1 MSNSSF
7 RNSPF
12 RVGALFH
19 GGVIALLSF
28 IGTAP
33 PLAAQQPPPAPEIV
47 QRMDHILR
55 PERSFAVTT
64 NTTTFKNRAVV
75 ADSQMRAFIRR
86 EQDGRMDTL
95 AVIMAP
101 EAEKGKVY
109 LRKAAG
115 VLWFFDPKSQRP
127 VRISASQRLDSQG
140 SVDDLLSI
148 NLTRDYA
155 ATMDTAET
163 INDATAQARKCL
175 KLRFKATNSNA
186 PYPAMTCWVDADSLR
201 PVKTTCFTAGGKALK
216 TFYYDKFR
224 GFLGESRPT
233 EILIVDDLRPN
244 LVTQVRFSDFDHR
257 DFPAEHFSETFM
269 PDAVRVLKP

>member
-1 MSNSSF
+1 MSNNCLLIRGSLVASL
-7 RNSPF
+7 
-12 RVGALFH
+12 VVACAAL
-19 GGVIALLSF
+19 
-28 IGTAP
+28 
-33 PLAAQQPPPAPEIV
+33 PLAAQQPPPTPEIV
-47 QRMDHILR
+47 QRMDHVLR
-55 PERSFAVTT
+55 PDRSFAVTT
-64 NTTTFKNRAVV
+64 STTTFKNRAVV

-86 EQDGRMDTL
+86 EQDGSMNTL
-95 AVIMAP
+95 AIIMTP
-101 EAEKGKVY
+101 EAERGKVY
-109 LRKAAG
+109 MRKAAG

-148 NLTRDYA
+148 NLGRDYV

-163 INDATAQARKCL
+163 INDATAKPRSCL
-175 KLRFKATNSNA
+175 KLKFKAGNSSA

-201 PVKTTCFTAGGKALK
+201 PVKTTCFTGGGKALK

-233 EILIVDDLRPN
+233 EILIVDDVRPN

-257 DFPAEHFSETFM
+257 DLPAEHFTEAFM